1 MRTQLSALALV
12 AILHAGAAW
21 SQSVP
26 IYQVTVI
33 ERSVKA
39 VSYQYLGGQTQIDF
53 AGTVLLPQAQG
64 TAIVECKSGRT
75 QIGARFSN
83 LAAPNRFGGEYLTY
97 VLWAITPEGH
107 AKNLGEVLTNSADRG
122 HLSITTDLQ
131 AFGMIVTAE
140 PYSAVRQ
147 PSDVVVLEN
156 VVRADTIGRI
166 EPIQAKYELL
176 PRGQYIYTPPEGP
189 PAEGPKVS
197 MSRYE
202 SLLQIYQAQNAVQ
215 IARAQG
221 ADKYAADTL
230 AKAEHLLAEARQMEE
245 RHAGRS
251 SVVTLARE
259 AVQTA
264 EDARAITMRHKDD
277 AQLPTRARP

>member
-1 MRTQLSALALV
+1 MRTQLCTLALV
-12 AILHAGAAW
+12 AILHAGTAW

-26 IYQVTVI
+26 IYRVTVI

-39 VSYQYLGGQTQIDF
+39 VSYQYLGGQTQVDF
-53 AGTVLLPQAQG
+53 AGTVLLAQAKG
-64 TAIVECKSGRT
+64 TAIVESKSGRT

-97 VLWAITPEGH
+97 VLWAITPDGH

-140 PYSAVRQ
+140 PYSAVRL

-176 PRGQYIYTPPEGP
+176 PRGQYTYTPQEGP
-189 PAEGPKVS
+189 PAQGAKVS

-259 AVQTA
+259 AAQTA

-277 AQLPTRARP
+277 AQ

>member
-1 MRTQLSALALV
+1 MRTQLCTLALV
-12 AILHAGAAW
+12 TIIPAGAIW

-26 IYQVTVI
+26 IYRVTVI

-53 AGTVLLPQAQG
+53 AGTVLLPQAHG
-64 TAIVECKSGRT
+64 TAIVESKSGRT

-122 HLSITTDLQ
+122 HLSISTDLQ

-140 PYSAVRQ
+140 PYSAVRL

-176 PRGQYIYTPPEGP
+176 PRGQYTYTPPEGP

-259 AVQTA
+259 AAQTA
-264 EDARAITMRHKDD
+264 EDARAITMRRKDD
-277 AQLPTRARP
+277 AQ